1 MIACRARVARP
12 TGARPRWATAV
23 ALTASAAFCGVVSAG
38 CDELRG
44 SANPEVPLWV
54 HHPGGALSVAVRT
67 NLSNP
72 HRVHGEFYER
82 GRPAID
88 PLGLRVFV
96 GSADHGLYAVRAPD
110 GAIVWRYETLG
121 PVQCEPLYDPREN
134 VVYFGSSDGALYKV
148 KADDGTLVWRFAT
161 SAEVSER
168 PVLID
173 GVLYFTNAGDTV
185 LAIDAASGKLKWYQ
199 HRQPQFGIE
208 IGGHAGAA
216 VANGLVYTAFT
227 DGIAMAYD
235 MKDGSERWPLV
246 DLAAEAAEAA
256 EGEPPQYL
264 DIDTTPIP
272 TRIKTGDVVILASY
286 AGGVHALDAMSG
298 RRAWVNERVKGVS
311 KLVLW
316 EQPSHPPLEAIRGH
330 RTEESDK
337 RAAELPRVPARRVLL
352 ASSGQTGLWGLDP
365 ETGEALW
372 RRELPEGGVTAPVPV
387 AGAVLVGTTRYGLY
401 LFQPLDGG
409 VIDGIEPGNE
419 FAMTPAVHGFRAYT
433 LTNGGQLLG
442 IHVQPPPAYV
452 PPPKPAKKGS

>member
-1 MIACRARVARP
+1 VKAARRLRTA
-12 TGARPRWATAV
+12 AV
-23 ALTASAAFCGVVSAG
+23 AIAASLAGLLVVG

-54 HHPGGALSVAVRT
+54 HHPGGAMSIALRT
-67 NLSNP
+67 KLSNP
-72 HRVHGEFYER
+72 NRVFGEFYER

-88 PLGLRVFV
+88 PEGMRVFV

-110 GAIVWRYETLG
+110 GATIWRYETLG
-121 PVQCEPLYDPREN
+121 PVQCEPLFDPVEN

-148 KADDGTLVWRFAT
+148 KADTGTLVWRFAT
-161 SAEVSER
+161 SSEVSEP
-168 PVLID
+168 PVLHG
-173 GVLYFTNAGDTV
+173 GVLYFTNASDTV
-185 LAIDAASGKLKWYQ
+185 MAIDAGSGKLRWYQ

-208 IGGHAGAA
+208 IGGHAGAS
-216 VANGLVYTAFT
+216 VAHGLVYTAFT
-227 DGIAMAYD
+227 DGVAMAYD

-272 TRIKTGDVVILASY
+272 TRIKSGDVIMLASY
-286 AGGVHALDAMSG
+286 AGGVYALDAMSG
-298 RRAWVNERVKGVS
+298 RRAWVNERVRGVS

-316 EQPSHPPLEAIRGH
+316 EQPSHPPLDAIRGH

-401 LFQPLDGG
+401 LLSPLDGG

-419 FAMTPAVHGFRAYT
+419 FAMAPAVHGFRAYT

-442 IHVQPPPAYV
+442 VHVQPPPGWKAQ
-452 PPPKPAKKGS
+452 PRPGKKGT

>member
-1 MIACRARVARP
+1 MTTADGGVRASWRTLGV
-12 TGARPRWATAV
+12 GFAV
-23 ALTASAAFCGVVSAG
+23 ALGALATAG

-54 HHPGGALSVAVRT
+54 HHPGGALSIAVRT
-67 NLSNP
+67 NLTNP
-72 HRVHGEFYER
+72 NRVHGEFYER

-110 GAIVWRYETLG
+110 GAPIWRFETLG
-121 PVQCEPLYDPREN
+121 PVQCEPLYDPGEN

-161 SAEVSER
+161 SSEVSER
-168 PVLID
+168 PVLQD
-173 GVLYFTNAGDTV
+173 GVLYFTNSGDTV
-185 LAIDAASGKLKWYQ
+185 LAIDASTGALRWYQ

-208 IGGHAGAA
+208 IGGHAGAS

-272 TRIKTGDVVILASY
+272 TTIKTGDVVMLASY
-286 AGGVHALDAMSG
+286 AGGVYALDAMSG
-298 RRAWVNERVKGVS
+298 RRAWVNERVRGVS
-311 KLVLW
+311 ELVLW
-316 EQPSHPPLEAIRGH
+316 EQPPHAPLGAIRGQGP
-330 RTEESDK
+330 RTEESD
-337 RAAELPRVPARRVLL
+337 RHAAELPQVPGRRVLL

-372 RRELPEGGVTAPVPV
+372 RRELPEGGVTAPVPIG
-387 AGAVLVGTTRYGLY
+387 GAVLVGTTRYGLY
-401 LFQPLDGG
+401 LFSPLDGG

-419 FAMTPAVHGFRAYT
+419 FAMAPAVHGLRAYM

-442 IHVQPPPAYV
+442 VHVQPPPGWAA
-452 PPPKPAKKGS
+452 PPKPAKKGS